1 MYLHAL
7 TIMGPSLLSLNRN
20 QFFVQCVPTLIN
32 YIYWTNSTCQ
42 RCCCV
47 FIVIE
52 RSTSRKELSRKK
64 QEKINRNF
72 GKGSSTFNSRR
83 QGNKKIFR
91 TLLLKWSNFGIVKAT
106 YFYKLLGGPFQNW
119 NEPALQSII
128 SVYLCSSM
136 RTESFVMHIIL
147 DFANTVD
154 RGVLKPMFLGSKIP
168 GYSLKYF
175 FKKGMNL

>member
-1 MYLHAL
+1 MAKEAL
-7 TIMGPSLLSLNRN
+7 RLTA
-20 QFFVQCVPTLIN
+20 
-32 YIYWTNSTCQ
+32 
-42 RCCCV
+42 
-47 FIVIE
+47 E
-52 RSTSRKELSRKK
+52 
-64 QEKINRNF
+64 
-72 GKGSSTFNSRR
+72 
-83 QGNKKIFR
+83 GNKKIFR

-154 RGVLKPMFLGSKIP
+154 RGVLKPIFWAPKFHV
-168 GYSLKYF
+168 SLWNIF
-175 FKKGMNL
+175 FKKRHELVVKSMHHILSSIKFWSKLECNPLNRAK